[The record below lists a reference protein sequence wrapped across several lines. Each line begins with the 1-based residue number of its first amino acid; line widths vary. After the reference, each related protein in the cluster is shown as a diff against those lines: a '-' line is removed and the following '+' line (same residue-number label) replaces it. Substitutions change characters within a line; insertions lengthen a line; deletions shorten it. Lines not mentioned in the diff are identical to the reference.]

1 MKVKIGEEQK
11 DFRTVWMEENIV
23 KLINQPLIPH
33 RFEIYDSKDYQ
44 ETAKTIKTMIVR
56 GAPAIGAT
64 GAYGLAQ
71 AVLQFQGDFSEFPDF
86 LSKAERTLKGT
97 RPTAYDLFYA
107 IDMVK
112 SQVLKASSL
121 QEAKEIAKGASQ
133 EYADKS
139 AEQCRKIGESG
150 AELIKPGMG
159 VLTHCNAGALACVD
173 FGTAL
178 APIRFAH
185 QQGKDFFVFVDE
197 TRPRCQGSRL
207 TAWELCQ
214 EGIKHAVIA
223 DNASGHYMKA
233 GEIQLVITGAD
244 RISANGDAANKI
256 GTYEKAVLARENG
269 IPFYIAAPSSTF
281 DFSCKSGREIPIEE
295 RGEEEIL
302 KMFGWSDSGE
312 FTSIRIAPEE
322 SPARNPAFDVTP
334 ARFIFGFITE
344 HGIFRPGEL
353 EKLREILARRKD

>member
-1 MKVKIGEEQK
+1 MKVKTPEGVRE
-11 DFRTVWMEENIV
+11 FRTVWMEGDMV
-23 KLINQPLIPH
+23 RMINQPLLPQ
-33 RFEIYDSKDYQ
+33 RFKICSCKNYQ
-44 ETAKTIKTMIVR
+44 ETARAIKTMVVR

-71 AVLQFQGDFSEFPDF
+71 AALQFRGNFSAFPDF
-86 LSKAERTLKGT
+86 FSRAEKTLKGT

-112 SQVLKASSL
+112 SEVLKAESL
-121 QEAKEIAKGASQ
+121 EEAREIAKKASQ
-133 EYADKS
+133 DYADKS
-139 AEQCRKIGESG
+139 AGQCKKIGENG
-150 AELIKPGMG
+150 TGLIKDGMG

-185 QQGKDFFVFVDE
+185 SQGKDFFVFADE

-214 EGIKHAVIA
+214 EGIRHAIIP
-223 DNASGHYMKA
+223 DNAAGHYMQR
-233 GEIQLVITGAD
+233 GEIGLVITGAD
-244 RISANGDAANKI
+244 RIAANGDAANKI

-281 DFSCKSGREIPIEE
+281 DFSCKSGKEIPIEE
-295 RGEEEIL
+295 RGEEEVL
-302 KMFGWSDSGE
+302 YMFGFNDGGGFSRV
-312 FTSIRIAPEE
+312 RIAPKE
-322 SPARNPAFDVTP
+322 SHAKNPAFDVTP
-334 ARFIFGFITE
+334 AKFIAGFITE
-344 HGIFRPGEL
+344 KGIFRPEEL
-353 EKLREILARRKD
+353 GKLREILSGQKD